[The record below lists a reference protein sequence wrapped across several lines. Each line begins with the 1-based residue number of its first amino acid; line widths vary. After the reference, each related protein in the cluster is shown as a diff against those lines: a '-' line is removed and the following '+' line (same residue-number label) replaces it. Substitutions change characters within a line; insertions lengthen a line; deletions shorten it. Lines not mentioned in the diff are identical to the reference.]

1 MGFGW
6 YNGLCAN
13 KLHQRMWGMLHSSR
27 FVCDILILFLG
38 IILLQ
43 KCNILKVVIQTFV
56 CGLDNDSPFI
66 VHGHCKFRSGM
77 SSY

>member
-1 MGFGW
+1 
-6 YNGLCAN
+6 
-13 KLHQRMWGMLHSSR
+13 MWGMLHSSG

-43 KCNILKVVIQTFV
+43 KCNLLQMVIWTFV
-56 CGLDNDSPFI
+56 CGQDNDGPFI
-66 VHGHCKFRSGM
+66 VHDHCKFMTGM